1 MQMTSDLMP
10 AGKADLL
17 GVIQFPMIKLLVEEH
32 GKKNIFKALFL
43 LVKDFCKSLNVV
55 RNMNEDQMLEAA
67 NMLIEEC
74 GNFRMEDYLM
84 MFQMAKKGQLI
95 KIYDRIDIEVVTAIL
110 DKYWEVRLKAGREA
124 SEQESLILDKMG
136 NTDRIIEK
144 YHPQDAKLITMAEG
158 LAASMES
165 VKSLRDEKKLTYT
178 PNDEKRFVAEVEKNK
193 GINEKIIAERQAKLK
208 PYETTDAN
216 K

>member
-1 MQMTSDLMP
+1 MVKTEDNSADAKMDLMQMTSDLMP

-95 KIYDRIDIEVVTAIL
+95 KIYDRIDIGVVTEIL
-110 DKYWEVRLKAGREA
+110 DKYWDVRNKAGKAAEEANDGIYKSGMQSLSDRTADDPTSAKNLIRQAQLDYLKA
-124 SEQESLILDKMG
+124 
-136 NTDRIIEK
+136 
-144 YHPQDAKLITMAEG
+144 
-158 LAASMES
+158 
-165 VKSLRDEKKLTYT
+165 
-178 PNDEKRFVAEVEKNK
+178 NK
-193 GINEKIIAERQAKLK
+193 K